1 MLITMHGD
9 ELLIVHFSEPEMHPT
24 AGFSKRQRWQVRTSE
39 TGAGEAED
47 MDGGVGPLQVP
58 YPATSRSPTAT
69 LSLYSATPPSLPLP
83 HLPFPTVKP
92 TMTSAPISMWA
103 FIMDFWGEGQSLRG
117 AQKPHLPMTT
127 LLEPELQGGSD
138 R

>member
-47 MDGGVGPLQVP
+47 TDGGVGPLQVP
-58 YPATSRSPTAT
+58 CLATSRSSTAT
-69 LSLYSATPPSLPLP
+69 LSLYSATPPALPLL

-103 FIMDFWGEGQSLRG
+103 FIMDFWGEGHSPRG
-117 AQKPHLPMTT
+117 A
-127 LLEPELQGGSD
+127 
-138 R
+138 